1 MNKQSK
7 TFSKLQLISLIL
19 LPLLIS
25 ACGSDGDSKN
35 LAKAVDLESQR
46 QQGTIIESVTI
57 VGGQMR
63 LKATETHQL
72 SATGIDT
79 NNDIRD
85 VTNEL
90 TWTSSDDTIA
100 KVSSKGLV
108 TAVANSE
115 VNQGIVIIT
124 GTTINDIY
132 SEVEISVSDANA
144 TAIELKQSFPETGS
158 ILTCI
163 DASIVGDISYEDG
176 YKSLNTVKNMTFALD
191 DASTATITTL
201 GDLYTSSSAVENT
214 TITANID
221 TISDQLTV
229 TADPSSLEAIDI
241 LLANEVTTIFELA
254 LGERI
259 LFSSQASLLA
269 EVSEDIFNIDNSVS
283 WQQKDSGYVGITNQG
298 DEKGTLLALKP
309 GITEI
314 YAGCGGKKG
323 VATIVISGKADLDK
337 LQINDDEADIVLD
350 KNGSLELT
358 LTATY
363 TDSSSLTT
371 LNVSEFADWSI
382 LNGTTLATAEL
393 TSIGTDSAT
402 YTLSTIKDAT
412 GTLIVTSSYDG
423 VTSSVNVTIE

>member
-7 TFSKLQLISLIL
+7 NFTKLQLIPLIL

-25 ACGSDGDSKN
+25 GCGSDGDSKN
-35 LAKAVDLESQR
+35 LAKAVELEKQR

-57 VGGQMR
+57 TGGQTR
-63 LKATETHQL
+63 LKETETHQL
-72 SATGIDT
+72 SASGLDS
-79 NNDIRD
+79 NNDTRD

-100 KVSSKGLV
+100 KVSSTGLV
-108 TAVANSE
+108 TAVANSD

-124 GTTINDIY
+124 GTTINEIY
-132 SEVEISVSDANA
+132 SDVEISVSDSNT
-144 TAIELKQSFPETGS
+144 TAIELKQISPETGN

-163 DASIVGDISYEDG
+163 DANIVGDVTYEDG
-176 YKSLNTVKNMTFALD
+176 YKSLNTVKNMTFSID
-191 DASTATITTL
+191 DTSTATISAL
-201 GDLYTSSSAVENT
+201 GDLYTSNSAVENT

-221 TISDQLTV
+221 TISDQLIV

-241 LLANEVTTIFELA
+241 LLADEVTTIFELA
-254 LGERI
+254 LGER
-259 LFSSQASLLA
+259 LQVSSQASLLA
-269 EVSEDIFNIDNSVS
+269 EVSEDLFNIDNSVS
-283 WQQKDSGYVGITNQG
+283 WQQKDSGYVGITNKG
-298 DEKGTLLALKP
+298 NEKGTFLALKP

-314 YAGCGGKKG
+314 YADCGGKKG
-323 VATIVISGKADLDK
+323 VATIAITGQADLDQ
-337 LQINDDEADIVLD
+337 LQINDNEADIILD

-363 TDSSSLTT
+363 TELSTLTT

-382 LNGTTLATAEL
+382 LNGTTLVTAEL
-393 TSIGTDSAT
+393 TSLGTDTAT
-402 YTLSTIKDAT
+402 YKLTTLKDAT

-423 VTSSVNVTIE
+423 ITSSVNVTIE